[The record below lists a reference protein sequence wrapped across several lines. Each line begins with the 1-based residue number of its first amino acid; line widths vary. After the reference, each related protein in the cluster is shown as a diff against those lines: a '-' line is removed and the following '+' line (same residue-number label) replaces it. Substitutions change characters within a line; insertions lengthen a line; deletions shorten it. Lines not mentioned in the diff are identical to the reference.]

1 MRLPRA
7 PNPWGSLR
15 GLPPEV
21 WALFSATL
29 INRCGTMVLPFLVLY
44 LTRDQGQPP
53 RRAAL
58 ALALY
63 GIGSMITSPIAGR
76 LADRIGPRRIVIASL
91 FSGAALLPLLPLAH
105 RLPAILALT
114 FLWSVSAEAMRPASL
129 AWMSGLVPP
138 DRRRAG
144 FALNRLAVN
153 LGMSL
158 GPAVAGFV
166 VRYSFTAIFI
176 LDAVTSVAA
185 GILLLL
191 TTHSRGSG
199 ATEEEARA
207 LPNPRTSHAS
217 PAAPEPAAPR
227 HAWLDRRYLWFLM
240 SILPVQIVFFQHE
253 SSLALYLVRD
263 LHLAESTYGLLFTIN
278 TILIIFIE
286 VPLNAAMSEWSHRRC
301 LMVGALLIGAGFGGV
316 GLARDALGIA
326 LTVIV
331 WTFGEMVLL
340 PGSAAFVADA
350 APPAKRGE
358 YLGLYSMSFS
368 GAFAVAPF
376 LGAKVMEGIGPRA
389 VWAGSFLCGLL
400 SVALLTRLRGSHA
413 AGAGTGTGPGQ
424 LPAAEAASGSS
435 AADV

>member
-1 MRLPRA
+1 MKL
-7 PNPWGSLR
+7 NPWGSLR
-15 GLPPEV
+15 GLPREV

-44 LTRDQGQPP
+44 LTRDLGLPP

-58 ALALY
+58 ALAIY
-63 GIGSMITSPIAGR
+63 GLGSMITSPIAGR

-91 FSGAALLPLLPLAH
+91 FAGAALLPLLPLVH

-176 LDAVTSVAA
+176 LDALTSVAA
-185 GILLLL
+185 GVLLLL
-191 TTHSRGSG
+191 TTHGRGAPMAES
-199 ATEEEARA
+199 
-207 LPNPRTSHAS
+207 
-217 PAAPEPAAPR
+217 AAGTIAAGSTVRLSAAPR
-227 HAWLDRRYLWFLM
+227 HAWLDRRYLWFLA

-278 TILIIFIE
+278 TAMIIFIE

-316 GLARDALGIA
+316 GLARDALGIG

-350 APPAKRGE
+350 APPEKRGE

-376 LGAKVMEGIGPRA
+376 LGAKVMEGLGPRA
-389 VWAGSFLCGLL
+389 VWAASFLSGLF
-400 SVALLTRLRGSHA
+400 SVALLTRLQRGPHEE
-413 AGAGTGTGPGQ
+413 GPHRDDPGDS
-424 LPAAEAASGSS
+424 ASEGERS
-435 AADV
+435 AAPAV

>member
-1 MRLPRA
+1 VKL
-7 PNPWGSLR
+7 NPWGSLR

-58 ALALY
+58 ALATY
-63 GIGSMITSPIAGR
+63 GLGSMLTSPIAGR

-91 FSGAALLPLLPLAH
+91 FSGAVLLPLLPLLH
-105 RLPAILALT
+105 SIGAILALT
-114 FLWSVSAEAMRPASL
+114 FLWSVSAEALRPASL

-138 DRRRAG
+138 ERRRAG

-166 VRYSFTAIFI
+166 VRYSFPAIFV
-176 LDAVTSVAA
+176 LDALTSVAA
-185 GILLLL
+185 GTLLLL
-191 TTHSRGSG
+191 ATHGRGSG
-199 ATEEEARA
+199 ATEEEMRAPAR
-207 LPNPRTSHAS
+207 
-217 PAAPEPAAPR
+217 PAATEARPAGAPR
-227 HAWLDRRYLWFLM
+227 HAWLDRRFLWFLA

-278 TILIIFIE
+278 TAMIIFIE
-286 VPLNAAMSEWSHRRC
+286 VPLNAAMSEWPHRRC
-301 LMVGALLIGAGFGGV
+301 LMLGAFLIAAGFGGV
-316 GLARDALGIA
+316 GLARDALGIV

-340 PGSAAFVADA
+340 PACAAFVAEA

-368 GAFAVAPF
+368 CAFAVAPF
-376 LGAKVMEGIGPRA
+376 LGAKVMEGLGSRA
-389 VWAGSFLCGLL
+389 VWPAALASGLL
-400 SVALLTRLRGSHA
+400 SVALLSRVAPHA
-413 AGAGTGTGPGQ
+413 RPGDPQ
-424 LPAAEAASGSS
+424 AEAGGL
-435 AADV
+435 AAPPV